1 MLCSVT
7 RNTTE
12 KKSPEVIR
20 QELLAS
26 IVEISDEDDSELNKA
41 VRNAKEPKEAM
52 LIIKKYEELFKEEL
66 RKIINIVEKQEEV
79 LIRFK
84 KSDEFFSGVGPSRAN
99 FCFKIC

>member
-1 MLCSVT
+1 M
-7 RNTTE
+7 
-12 KKSPEVIR
+12 IR

-79 LIRFK
+79 LLRFK

-99 FCFKIC
+99 FYFKIC